1 MIPYLAHTFRALRH
15 ANFRRFFIGQG
26 MSLIGTWLQQVAMGW
41 VTWRLTDSAFL
52 LGAVAFCSNIGIL
65 ALGPFA
71 GVIAD
76 RVDRRAALYVTQ
88 TLLLLQAVVLAVL
101 SASGHL
107 AVWHLVA
114 CALWLGIVSAF
125 DVPLR
130 QALYV
135 HLVDDRA
142 DLPNAIALNSFLVN
156 GARVV
161 GPAIAGI
168 LLSLVSEAVCFAL
181 NALSFVAVIVAI
193 SRLRWPHATKPEQTT
208 ASFWSSWKEG
218 ARYSFG
224 FAPVR
229 ALLVLV
235 AVAAWT
241 ITPYTS
247 LMPIYAA
254 RIFGGGAHTLGFL
267 LSAAGAG
274 ALASTAYLAGRKTIR
289 GLGSVIA
296 GAAAVAGIALAAF
309 SHLTVLPAAL
319 ALMALVGGGVILA
332 VASANTIIQTIVED
346 RLRGR
351 VAAFYTMAFL
361 GTAPIGNLVAGA
373 LARSIGVETT
383 FALNGILC
391 ALTAFWFWRRLPR
404 LAAILRP
411 TYVRLGIITD

>member
-1 MIPYLAHTFRALRH
+1 MIPYLSHTFRALRH
-15 ANFRRFFIGQG
+15 ANFRRFFVGQG

-76 RVDRRAALYVTQ
+76 RVDRRGALYVTQ
-88 TLLLLQAVVLAVL
+88 SLLLAQAVVLAVL
-101 SASGHL
+101 SATGSL
-107 AVWHLVA
+107 AVWHLIA

-125 DVPLR
+125 DVPIR

-193 SRLRWPHATKPEQTT
+193 SRLRWPHATKPERTT

-241 ITPYTS
+241 ITPYSS

-289 GLGSVIA
+289 GLGRV
-296 GAAAVAGIALAAF
+296 IALAGRGRRNRARRLLAP
-309 SHLTVLPAAL
+309 HGTAGGARAHGAGRRRRHPRRGLRQHDHPDHRRGPAARTRRRVL
-319 ALMALVGGGVILA
+319 HDGVPRRRP
-332 VASANTIIQTIVED
+332 D
-346 RLRGR
+346 RQSRRGR
-351 VAAFYTMAFL
+351 
-361 GTAPIGNLVAGA
+361 
-373 LARSIGVETT
+373 ARQKH
-383 FALNGILC
+383 
-391 ALTAFWFWRRLPR
+391 RRR
-404 LAAILRP
+404 DD
-411 TYVRLGIITD
+411 VRAQRCPSR